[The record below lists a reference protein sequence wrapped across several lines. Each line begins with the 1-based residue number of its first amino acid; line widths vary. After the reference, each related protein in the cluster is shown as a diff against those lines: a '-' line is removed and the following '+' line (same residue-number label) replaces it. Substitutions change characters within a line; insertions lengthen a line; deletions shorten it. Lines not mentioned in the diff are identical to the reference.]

1 MNLSL
6 PENKRFRFL
15 RWFDFRSWNLGMIAY
30 ILNRVTAIGLVVYL
44 YIHLFVLSMLTGGPS
59 QWDPF
64 IQIARSPLF
73 LTLDVILLAGIL
85 IHGLNGLRVTLT
97 GFGVGVSAQK
107 TMFVALMIVGA
118 VLLLAG
124 ALKIFMG

>member
-6 PENKRFRFL
+6 PENKKIRFL
-15 RWFDFRSWNLGMIAY
+15 RWFDFRSWNVGMIAY
-30 ILNRVTAIGLVVYL
+30 ILNRVTAIGLVAYL
-44 YIHLFVLSMLTGGPS
+44 YLHLFVLSMLTGGAA

-64 IQIARSPLF
+64 VAVARSPFF
-73 LTLDVILLAGIL
+73 LMLDVILLAGLL

-97 GFGVGVSAQK
+97 GFGIGVRAQK

-124 ALKIFMG
+124 ALRIFME